1 MNVFDL
7 RQRLIEDY
15 AEYTRSFLDIADP
28 RIRGLVDQHL
38 ADGLLWPH
46 PRMTPPGARSLRT
59 RRGADSGPDI
69 CWLVGGRSL

>member
-1 MNVFDL
+1 MDVFDL

-15 AEYTRSFLDIADP
+15 SEYTCSFLDIVDT

-46 PRMTPPGARSLRT
+46 LISLYEV
-59 RRGADSGPDI
+59 AVSPA
-69 CWLVGGRSL
+69 SLNFSE